1 MAVRHRTCAHCGE
14 QFSYEIGR
22 GTDRVL
28 CSDACA
34 KEVARQRKD
43 VRAQSYAKCSV
54 EGCDNAATRVSSGLC
69 EKHYCRVR
77 RSGGTDKVDT
87 VKPGMTVHNGGG
99 YLLVYAPAHPL
110 RRGASPRV
118 YQHRQVF
125 YDEHGAGPFNCHVC
139 GAVVTWDDMHVDHLN
154 DVTTDN
160 RIENLAPAC
169 AVCNQRRGKH
179 KADRTAKLKRGKHIT
194 AHGVTM
200 CEADWSRHLG
210 VSRAAFK
217 YRFARGDSLDEAMR
231 PRVGSSG
238 PNTGRSR
245 VPLRDLF
252 VISDDRDSGDPDWA
266 V

>member
-1 MAVRHRTCAHCGE
+1 M
-14 QFSYEIGR
+14 SSSD
-22 GTDRVL
+22 TDFIQAIQH
-28 CSDACA
+28 SDSWRELA
-34 KEVARQRKD
+34 KALDKSISGASVKLLQK
-43 VRAQSYAKCSV
+43 RAA
-54 EGCDNAATRVSSGLC
+54 DLN
-69 EKHYCRVR
+69 
-77 RSGGTDKVDT
+77 VDT
-87 VKPGMTVHNGGG
+87 SHFLSRKKGGG
-99 YLLVYAPAHPL
+99 RKHTTEKLLTVDSNASSSALKNRLLAEGFLENVCSECGQLPEWNNKPL
-110 RRGASPRV
+110 V
-118 YQHRQVF
+118 LQL
-125 YDEHGAGPFNCHVC
+125 
-139 GAVVTWDDMHVDHLN
+139 DHIN
-154 DVTTDN
+154 GQSSDN

-217 YRFARGDSLDEAMR
+217 YRFERGDSLDEAMR

-252 VISDDRDSGDPDWA
+252 VISEA
-266 V
+266 L